1 MLHQFSLYTL
11 QDEYRF
17 WNRAFVEIFA
27 DFAHAFPSAWRALI
41 LAEAKVSAGVRDG
54 ALALLASIL
63 KEDFWRI
70 TLSGDSVVHRSH
82 GIPEGSK
89 FGPACFNLIPNT
101 LISRLR
107 QANCG
112 VATSGWVPAVWASH
126 KWTGRGVP
134 NQA

>member
-27 DFAHAFPSAWRALI
+27 DFVHAFPSAWRALI
-41 LAEAKVSAGVRDG
+41 LAEAKISAGVRDG

-70 TLSGDSVVHRSH
+70 TLSGDSGDSVVHRSH
-82 GIPEGSK
+82 GIPEGS
-89 FGPACFNLIPNT
+89 N
-101 LISRLR
+101 
-107 QANCG
+107 
-112 VATSGWVPAVWASH
+112 
-126 KWTGRGVP
+126 
-134 NQA
+134 